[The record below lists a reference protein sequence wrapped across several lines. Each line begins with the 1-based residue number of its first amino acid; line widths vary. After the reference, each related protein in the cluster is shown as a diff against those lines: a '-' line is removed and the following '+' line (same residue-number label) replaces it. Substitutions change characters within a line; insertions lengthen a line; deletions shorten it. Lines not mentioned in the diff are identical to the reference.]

1 MLSICSVSYTWPM
14 YLSDGKL
21 NRKII
26 ALCSVFVRIDHVY
39 FSSSNFIFEIKYDL
53 SEVGVFLTF
62 SSSVSQI
69 GRAHDRYSVRVSDVL
84 RI

>member
-26 ALCSVFVRIDHVY
+26 ALCSVFVRIDHIY
-39 FSSSNFIFEIKYDL
+39 IYKYDIINRTTYSCIL
-53 SEVGVFLTF
+53 GLIYSF
-62 SSSVSQI
+62 SQGQMI
-69 GRAHDRYSVRVSDVL
+69 TVL
-84 RI
+84 V